1 MTRPMAVAAKRTVIL
16 DHVHAA
22 GRGAV
27 FFDPGDLHE
36 PAPSRL
42 RVEKVRD
49 EDVLDRVPALRKALF
64 VVVA

>member
-1 MTRPMAVAAKRTVIL
+1 MAVAAKRTVTSTTFTL
-16 DHVHAA
+16 Q

-42 RVEKVRD
+42 RVEQVRD